1 LKKGGVTKPGKNR
14 KRRFNAPHHVR
25 RKFLSAPLSPSLKTQ
40 YGTRSMPVISDD
52 TVTITKGDRRLT
64 EGKVLRVDM
73 KRIKIY
79 VEGVTRTRM
88 DGSTAQIPIRPENVM
103 ITRLNLDDAKRR
115 EILDRR
121 GYEAKRGRE

>member
-1 LKKGGVTKPGKNR
+1 MKKGGITKPGKNR

-40 YGTRSMPVISDD
+40 YGTRSMPVIRDD